1 MMMTLMSGA
10 TSAVDR
16 IRAERVVAILRRAPD
31 VDAVVETI
39 AAGRIRVVEVTL
51 DSEGTLETIADPESE
66 ARRLVAAV
74 STV

>member
-16 IRAERVVAILRRAPD
+16 IRAERVVAILRVPD
-31 VDAVVETI
+31 VDAVVEAI
-39 AAGRIRVVEVTL
+39 AAGGIRVVEVTL
-51 DSEGTLETIADPESE
+51 DSEGTLETIADHESE
-66 ARRLVAAV
+66 ARRLVGGV